1 MRRLI
6 LRFVTAAQL
15 TRLTVAFGAVS
26 DVWFITLHARA
37 TADAGSTLPVVT
49 MPLWLA
55 LFAGATLAIGL
66 FAYGAALNDVLDARH
81 DSAFSPDRPIPAGR
95 IRPAQAIIVTISALI
110 VGVLSGAAF
119 GPWGLRLTLLVAVG
133 ILFYN
138 AAGKY
143 IPSVGFV
150 TIGLIHA
157 AHMFIPNPQLSFTLP
172 VWLIMTHAMVI
183 AAAAYRLEQKR
194 PPIRPG
200 SIAWTVTGWLVW
212 TVILI
217 AWGAR
222 REGGELALLP
232 WQGLAWPILAAV
244 AFASV
249 ARWKIIGAQRFAAAE
264 KLRRY
269 GAMWQALYASAW
281 FMALGQRTLAGWM
294 FLLAVAGF
302 AGMTTLKEFIT
313 QINRPLSYRV

>member
-1 MRRLI
+1 M
-6 LRFVTAAQL
+6 
-15 TRLTVAFGAVS
+15 AFGAVS

-37 TADAGSTLPVVT
+37 TATDGSTLPVVT

-55 LFAGATLAIGL
+55 LLAGATLAIGL

-157 AHMFIPNPQLSFTLP
+157 AHMFIPNPNLTFTLP
-172 VWLIMTHAMVI
+172 VWLIMTHVMVI
-183 AAAAYRLEQKR
+183 AAGAYRLEQKR

-200 SIAWTVTGWLVW
+200 SVVWTAAGWLTW
-212 TVILI
+212 TAILLT
-217 AWGAR
+217 WGATR
-222 REGGELALLP
+222 NGAEPELLP
-232 WQGLAWPILAAV
+232 WQGLAWPILAA
-244 AFASV
+244 AAWALV
-249 ARWKIIGAQRFAAAE
+249 ARWKLIGAQPHNAAE

-269 GAMWQALYASAW
+269 GAMWQALYAASW
-281 FMALGQRTLAGWM
+281 FMALGEQSLAGGM
-294 FLLAVAGF
+294 FLFALAGF
-302 AGMTTLKEFIT
+302 AGMTLLKEFIT